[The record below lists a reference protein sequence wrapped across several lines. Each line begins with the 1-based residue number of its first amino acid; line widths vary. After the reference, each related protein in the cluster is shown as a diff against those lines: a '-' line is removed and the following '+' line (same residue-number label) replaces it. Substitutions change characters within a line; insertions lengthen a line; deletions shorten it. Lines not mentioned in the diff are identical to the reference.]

1 MRGLVNAKYVVE
13 FGLIPPVNFVETLE
27 AITIVPNHII
37 SKIKE
42 IITLKKTGKEKN
54 IVENIVKFDE
64 YIESELKSDEERPI
78 GKKMF
83 PVILLDDW
91 LINELTKV
99 KE

>member
-1 MRGLVNAKYVVE
+1 MRGLINAKYVVE
-13 FGLIPPVNFVETLE
+13 YKTIPPVKFMMALELTTLVPLN
-27 AITIVPNHII
+27 IT
-37 SKIKE
+37 KRIKE
-42 IITLKKTGKEKN
+42 IITLKKTGKEKS